1 MTMEKFT
8 KVTGIAA
15 PIPWDNVNTD
25 MISPK
30 HVMKAV
36 KKTGL
41 AWGFF
46 QEYRFDPEGNRTE
59 DFVLN
64 KAPWDKA
71 SIIVSLE
78 NWGCGSSRE
87 HAPWA
92 MRDFGIRSVIAI
104 SFADIHYNN
113 CFKNGILPVRLTA
126 EQVAQVML
134 AAEAGE
140 AVTVDLITCRI
151 TLPDGRQFAFHVDA
165 IRRDALLNGMNEI
178 DQTKMQMRDIE
189 DFEARYRNDVP
200 WLFERLA
207 RPLKQ
212 VVVAE

>member
-1 MTMEKFT
+1 MKQFT
-8 KVTGIAA
+8 HITGIAA
-15 PIPWDNVNTD
+15 PMPWNNVNTD

-46 QEYRFDPEGNRTE
+46 QEFRFDENGEYNP

-71 SIIVSLE
+71 SIIVALH

-87 HAPWA
+87 HALWA

-113 CFKNGILPVRLTA
+113 CFKNGILPVQL
-126 EQVAQVML
+126 ENKQLIEVMRS
-134 AAEAGE
+134 AEAGE
-140 AVTVDLITCRI
+140 EVTVDLKSCQVSIAEGMNFEFEI
-151 TLPDGRQFAFHVDA
+151 DSV
-165 IRRDALLNGMNEI
+165 RRDTLLNGLDEI
-178 DQTKMQMRDIE
+178 TQTKQQISE
-189 DFEARYRNDVP
+189 IQEFEARYCLDVP
-200 WLFERLA
+200 WLFNRKKSS
-207 RPLKQ
+207 RWF
-212 VVVAE
+212 

>member
-1 MTMEKFT
+1 MEKFS

-15 PIPWDNVNTD
+15 PMPWDNVNTD

-46 QEYRFDPEGNRTE
+46 QEYRFGRDGAVKP

-92 MRDFGIRSVIAI
+92 MRDYGIRSVIAL

-113 CFKNGILPVRLTA
+113 CFKNGILPVRLPV
-126 EQVAQVML
+126 EELNRVMQ

-140 AVTVDLITCRI
+140 AVTVDLTTCQV
-151 TLPDGRQFAFHVDA
+151 TLADGTAFGFEVDA
-165 IRRDALLNGMNEI
+165 VRRDALLNGQDEI
-178 DQTKMQMRDIE
+178 DQTKTQMTEIE
-189 DFEARYRNDVP
+189 GFEARHRRDVP
-200 WLFERLA
+200 WLFDRH
-207 RPLKQ
+207 PK
-212 VVVAE
+212 VVAKVEPVA